1 MHAGV
6 TTCAPDDSIRT
17 VAAIMANYRV
27 HAVVVTRRNGSRPL
41 GIVSDLDMVSAAA
54 VGEAVGSALQAA
66 TTEPL
71 TISCDESLE
80 HAAQAMSE
88 HAVSHLVVVDRAG
101 GYPLGVLSTLDIAAV
116 FADR

>member
-6 TTCAPDDSIRT
+6 MSCAPDDSFRT

-27 HAVVVTRRNGSRPL
+27 HAVVVARRNGSRPL

-54 VGEAVGSALQAA
+54 AGETDGTVLQMAA
-66 TTEPL
+66 TEPL

-80 HAAQAMSE
+80 HAAQAMSQ

-101 GYPLGVLSTLDIAAV
+101 GYPLGMLSTLDIAAV
-116 FADR
+116 CADG